1 MTLVRY
7 RYNNPMTD
15 FFNTYFNE
23 GMENNNE
30 ERTLTPKA
38 NIVEAKDKYTVQ
50 LAMPG
55 ADKENISMNV
65 EGNELIIK
73 ATRKEEQKAYYMKEF
88 EVANYER
95 RFELPE
101 TINDEKIEASFK
113 NGVLNIELPLK
124 EEVHKKKEIAVA

>member
-15 FFNTYFNE
+15 IFNTFFNE
-23 GMENNNE
+23 GVENNNE

-38 NIVEAKDKYTVQ
+38 NIEESEDRYTIA

-55 ADKENISMNV
+55 VDKKDISMNV
-65 EGNELIIK
+65 EGSELIIK
-73 ATRKEEQKAYYMKEF
+73 ATRQEEAKEYYMKEF

-101 TINDEKIEASFK
+101 TIDDEKIEATFK
-113 NGVLNIELPLK
+113 NGVLSVELPFK
-124 EEVHKKKEIAVA
+124 EEVHKKKEIAIA

>member
-15 FFNTYFNE
+15 FFRTYFNE

-30 ERTLTPKA
+30 DRTLTPKA
-38 NIVEAKDKYTVQ
+38 NIIEAKDKYTVE

-55 ADKENISMNV
+55 VDKQDISMNV

-101 TINDEKIEASFK
+101 SINDEKIEASFK

-124 EEVHKKKEIAVA
+124 EEIHRKKEIAVA